1 MTETTAAQKAKEPNP
16 PQSLAKKA
24 ETTLGQMQ
32 AIFDDI
38 SRRAFQ
44 FFEHDGREMGKDV
57 EHWFRAER
65 ELLHPVRIELTEN
78 DTAYAIKAEVPG
90 FSENELEVSVEPH
103 RVVIAG
109 KREAKTTEDNKG
121 KVIRSET
128 SAEQILRI
136 VELPGPVETG
146 KATATLLK
154 NGILTL
160 NLPKTPATE
169 TVRIKPV
176 ATQ

>member
-1 MTETTAAQKAKEPNP
+1 MAETIAAQKAKEPSP
-16 PQSLAKKA
+16 PQNLAKKP
-24 ETTLGQMQ
+24 ETSLEHVQ
-32 AIFDDI
+32 ANFDDI
-38 SRRAFQ
+38 SRRAFE
-44 FFEHDGREMGKDV
+44 FFEHDGRISGRDLD
-57 EHWFRAER
+57 HWFRAER
-65 ELLHPVRIELTEN
+65 ELLHPVHIELTEN

-90 FSENELEVSVEPH
+90 FIENELEISVEPH

-109 KREAKTTEDNKG
+109 KRETRTTEEEEG

-128 SAEQILRI
+128 SSEQVLRI

-160 NLPKTPATE
+160 NLPKVPAAA

-176 ATQ
+176 AT

>member
-1 MTETTAAQKAKEPNP
+1 MTETAAVQKAKEPTP
-16 PQSLAKKA
+16 PQALARTF
-24 ETTLGQMQ
+24 ETPIERVH

-38 SRRAFQ
+38 ARRAFE
-44 FFEHDGREMGKDV
+44 FFEGDGRVLGRDL

-65 ELLHPVRIELTEN
+65 ELLHPVRIELTES
-78 DTAYAIKAEVPG
+78 DTAYEMKAEVPG
-90 FSENELEVSVEPH
+90 FSENELEINVEPH

-109 KREAKTTEDNKG
+109 KREAKTKEEKEG

-128 SAEQILRI
+128 SAEQVLRI

-154 NGILTL
+154 NGILTVK
-160 NLPKTPATE
+160 LPKTPAAQ

-176 ATQ
+176 VT

>member
-1 MTETTAAQKAKEPNP
+1 MAETIAAQKAKEPNL
-16 PQSLAKKA
+16 PQTLAKKA
-24 ETTLGQMQ
+24 ETSLEHMQ

-38 SRRAFQ
+38 SRRAFE
-44 FFEHDGREMGKDV
+44 FFEHGGRVTGRDLD
-57 EHWFRAER
+57 HWFRAER

-90 FSENELEVSVEPH
+90 FSENELEISVEPH

-109 KREAKTTEDNKG
+109 KRETTTTKEKKG

-128 SAEQILRI
+128 SAEQVLRI
-136 VELPGPVETG
+136 VELPGPIETG

-160 NLPKTPATE
+160 NLPKTPAPA

-176 ATQ
+176 AT

>member
-1 MTETTAAQKAKEPNP
+1 MAETIATQKAKEPNP

-24 ETTLGQMQ
+24 ETSLEHMQ

-38 SRRAFQ
+38 SRRAFE
-44 FFEHDGREMGKDV
+44 FFEHDGRAMGRDL

-65 ELLHPVRIELTEN
+65 ELLHPVRIELTES

-90 FSENELEVSVEPH
+90 FGENELEISVEPH

-109 KREAKTTEDNKG
+109 KHEARTTEEKKG

-128 SAEQILRI
+128 SSEQLLRI

-160 NLPKTPATE
+160 NLPKVPVAA

-176 ATQ
+176 AT